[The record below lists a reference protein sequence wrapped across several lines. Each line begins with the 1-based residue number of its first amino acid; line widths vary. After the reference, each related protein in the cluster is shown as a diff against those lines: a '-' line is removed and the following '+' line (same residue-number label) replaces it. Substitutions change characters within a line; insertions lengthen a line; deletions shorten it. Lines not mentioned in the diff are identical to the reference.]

1 MTARR
6 SVEVLTIQFYEAAE
20 PFCSSW
26 CFHDFFEQLSVKC
39 KKIVYNDVVLT
50 ENFEFLRLRQ
60 TIGIE

>member
-6 SVEVLTIQFYEAAE
+6 SVEVQKIQFHAGAAE

-26 CFHDFFEQLSVKC
+26 CFHDFLEQLSVKC

-60 TIGIE
+60 L